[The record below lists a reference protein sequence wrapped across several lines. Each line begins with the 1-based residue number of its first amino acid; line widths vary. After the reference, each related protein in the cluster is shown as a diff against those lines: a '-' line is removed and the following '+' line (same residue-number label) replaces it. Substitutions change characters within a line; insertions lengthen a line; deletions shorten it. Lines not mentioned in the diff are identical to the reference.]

1 MFNNGYKT
9 IKRNGYYFLYDT
21 SDILVLN
28 SEKQIISLDSEI
40 VFGNINKEI
49 TVYVDNDYYEG
60 EYVTINKKDYYKYKK
75 GNNNYIV
82 SKDLKEKYMSKDY
95 LEYIDET
102 IISLEDNNLIFY
114 NLKTNEKKK
123 YNIKKYKIINEE
135 INKKEIILS
144 NGRNIIIVNKKG
156 EVIKKIKTRRL
167 EEIYYNKL
175 ESNIIIIE
183 KNLIRNKK
191 GVYVAE

>member
-1 MFNNGYKT
+1 MK
-9 IKRNGYYFLYDT
+9 
-21 SDILVLN
+21 
-28 SEKQIISLDSEI
+28 
-40 VFGNINKEI
+40 
-49 TVYVDNDYYEG
+49 
-60 EYVTINKKDYYKYKK
+60 
-75 GNNNYIV
+75 
-82 SKDLKEKYMSKDY
+82 
-95 LEYIDET
+95 
-102 IISLEDNNLIFY
+102 DNNLIFY

-123 YNIKKYKIINEE
+123 YNIKKYKIVNEE

-175 ESNIIIIE
+175 EGNIIIIE

-191 GVYVAE
+191 GVYIAE